1 MKLTDLQLVV
11 QIIDLASEKG
21 VFKGADLK
29 TVGEVRERIID
40 FVKANAQQVQG
51 NQKETT
57 EAATEGAQANE
68 SNTETK

>member
-29 TVGEVRERIID
+29 TVGEVRERIIE
-40 FVKANAQQVQG
+40 FVKANAQQVPPQPA
-51 NQKETT
+51 ESV
-57 EAATEGAQANE
+57 AEGVTSDE
-68 SNTETK
+68 PNTETK

>member
-29 TVGEVRERIID
+29 TVGEVRERIIE
-40 FVKANAQQVQG
+40 FVKANAQPVEG
-51 NQKETT
+51 NTQP
-57 EAATEGAQANE
+57 AVEGAPVNE
-68 SNTETK
+68 PNTETK

>member
-29 TVGEVRERIID
+29 TVGEVRERIIE
-40 FVKANAQQVQG
+40 FVKANAQQVPAQPEAEG
-51 NQKETT
+51 
-57 EAATEGAQANE
+57 AATNE

>member
-40 FVKANAQQVQG
+40 FVKANAQQVEG
-51 NQKETT
+51 NK
-57 EAATEGAQANE
+57 EGAPANE
-68 SNTETK
+68 PNTETK

>member
-29 TVGEVRERIID
+29 TVGEVRERIIE
-40 FVKANAQQVQG
+40 FVKANAQPVES
-51 NQKETT
+51 NQQAAEG
-57 EAATEGAQANE
+57 AATNE
-68 SNTETK
+68 PNTETK

>member
-29 TVGEVRERIID
+29 TVGEVRERIIE
-40 FVKANAQQVQG
+40 FVKANAQPVEG
-51 NQKETT
+51 TPS
-57 EAATEGAQANE
+57 AEGAVSNE
-68 SNTETK
+68 STNTNVE

>member
-1 MKLTDLQLVV
+1 MELTDLQLVV

-40 FVKANAQQVQG
+40 FVKANAQPDEG
-51 NQKETT
+51 NKQ
-57 EAATEGAQANE
+57 EGAPADE

>member
-29 TVGEVRERIID
+29 TVGEVRERIIE
-40 FVKANAQQVQG
+40 FVKTNSQPIEG
-51 NQKETT
+51 NK
-57 EAATEGAQANE
+57 EGAPADE

>member
-29 TVGEVRERIID
+29 TVGEVRERIIE
-40 FVKANAQQVQG
+40 FVKANAQQVEG
-51 NQKETT
+51 NGNK
-57 EAATEGAQANE
+57 EGAPADE

>member
-29 TVGEVRERIID
+29 TVGEVRERIIE
-40 FVKANAQQVQG
+40 FVKANAQQVEG
-51 NQKETT
+51 NAQS
-57 EAATEGAQANE
+57 AAEGAPANE
-68 SNTETK
+68 PNTETK